1 MLLVTRRIL
10 ADFWYPLINRRKKD
24 WSMYFVWICKMFLI
38 DKIAEEKIKRAIDN
52 GELQDLPGAGKPLNL
67 DDDTHVPAVLRAAYR
82 LLKNAGYLPPEMAL
96 RKEIARVESLL
107 KMAEEAELK
116 NRLGKKLEYLLLKLS
131 QSRQSVSNFMLESRY
146 LQRLKQK
153 LS

>member
-1 MLLVTRRIL
+1 
-10 ADFWYPLINRRKKD
+10 
-24 WSMYFVWICKMFLI
+24 MFLI

-67 DDDTHVPAVLRAAYR
+67 DDDTHVPAELRAAYR